1 MRANAFIKRAIAFF
15 LLLVFLQQTGAAL
28 FIHNQL
34 HGKAVTGQSPI
45 NKNESTKEI
54 NFSCNCIDN
63 FLMPFA
69 AAEEPTVLQK
79 PYSYSEPADSYTAQ
93 SYFTSLIFSA
103 LRGPPVFIG

>member
-1 MRANAFIKRAIAFF
+1 MRTNAFIKRGIAFF
-15 LLLVFLQQTGAAL
+15 LLLVFLQQTGAGL

-34 HGKAVTGQSPI
+34 HGKAATGQSPI

-69 AAEEPTVLQK
+69 EAEEPPALQNLNTHSK
-79 PYSYSEPADSYTAQ
+79 PVDSFSERI
-93 SYFTSLIFSA
+93 YFTSLIFSS
-103 LRGPPVFIG
+103 LRGPPNHA